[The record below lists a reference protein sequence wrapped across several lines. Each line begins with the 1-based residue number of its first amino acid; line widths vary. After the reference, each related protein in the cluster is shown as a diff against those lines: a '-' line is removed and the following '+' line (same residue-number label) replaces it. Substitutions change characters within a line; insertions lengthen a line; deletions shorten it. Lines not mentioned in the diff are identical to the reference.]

1 MDTCRCKE
9 DLDRIKERAAKE
21 MSAHTAQTYDVRVM
35 VHMGTCGLAAGAQEV
50 MDVLKDEAARQDKV
64 AVQVISCGCAGMCS
78 SEPNVTVER
87 RGEQPVMYQNM
98 DADKMRQVFKRHVL
112 GGEVQT
118 QFALARLQDLPP
130 EA

>member
-1 MDTCRCKE
+1 MSQCRCKD
-9 DLDRIKERAAKE
+9 DLDQIQKRAARD
-21 MSAHTAQTYDVRVM
+21 MSAQTSEKYDARVM

-50 MDVLKDEAARQDKV
+50 MDVLQEEAAKQD
-64 AVQVISCGCAGMCS
+64 QVSIQIISCGCAGMCS

-87 RGEQPVMYQNM
+87 RGEQPVMYAHM

-118 QFALARLQDLPP
+118 DFALAKLQGLNG
-130 EA
+130 E

>member
-9 DLDRIKERAAKE
+9 DLDRIRERAAKE
-21 MSAHTAQTYDVRVM
+21 MSAQSAQTYDVRVM

-118 QFALARLQDLPP
+118 QFALARLQDLPL

>member
-1 MDTCRCKE
+1 
-9 DLDRIKERAAKE
+9 
-21 MSAHTAQTYDVRVM
+21 MSAQTSEKYDARVM

-50 MDVLKDEAARQDKV
+50 MDVLQEESAKQNQASIQI
-64 AVQVISCGCAGMCS
+64 ISCGCAGMCS

-87 RGEQPVMYQNM
+87 RGEQPVMYAHM

-118 QFALARLQDLPP
+118 DFALAKLQGLNG
-130 EA
+130 E

>member
-1 MDTCRCKE
+1 
-9 DLDRIKERAAKE
+9 
-21 MSAHTAQTYDVRVM
+21 
-35 VHMGTCGLAAGAQEV
+35 
-50 MDVLKDEAARQDKV
+50 
-64 AVQVISCGCAGMCS
+64 MCS

>member
-1 MDTCRCKE
+1 MTQCRCKD
-9 DLDRIKERAAKE
+9 DLDQIQKRAARD
-21 MSAHTAQTYDVRVM
+21 MSAQTSEKYDARVM

-50 MDVLKDEAARQDKV
+50 MDVLQEESAKQNQASIQI
-64 AVQVISCGCAGMCS
+64 ISCGCAGMCS

-87 RGEQPVMYQNM
+87 RGEQPVMYAHM

-118 QFALARLQDLPP
+118 DFALAKLQGLNG
-130 EA
+130 E

>member
-1 MDTCRCKE
+1 
-9 DLDRIKERAAKE
+9 
-21 MSAHTAQTYDVRVM
+21 
-35 VHMGTCGLAAGAQEV
+35 
-50 MDVLKDEAARQDKV
+50 
-64 AVQVISCGCAGMCS
+64 
-78 SEPNVTVER
+78 
-87 RGEQPVMYQNM
+87 MYQNM

>member
-1 MDTCRCKE
+1 MTQCRCKD
-9 DLDRIKERAAKE
+9 DLDQIQKRAARE
-21 MSAHTAQTYDVRVM
+21 MSAQTSEKYDARVM

-50 MDVLKDEAARQDKV
+50 MDVLQDEVAKQDKV
-64 AVQVISCGCAGMCS
+64 SIQIISCGCAGMCS

-87 RGEQPVMYQNM
+87 RGEQPVMYAHM

-118 QFALARLQDLPP
+118 DFALAKLQGLNG
-130 EA
+130 E

>member
-1 MDTCRCKE
+1 MTQCRCKD
-9 DLDRIKERAAKE
+9 DLDQIQKRAARE
-21 MSAHTAQTYDVRVM
+21 MSAQTSEKYDARVM

-50 MDVLKDEAARQDKV
+50 MDVLQEESAKQDQ
-64 AVQVISCGCAGMCS
+64 ASIQIIPCGCAGMCS

-87 RGEQPVMYQNM
+87 RGEQPVMYAHM

-118 QFALARLQDLPP
+118 DFALAKLQGLNG
-130 EA
+130 E

>member
-1 MDTCRCKE
+1 MTQCRCKD
-9 DLDRIKERAAKE
+9 DLDQIQKRAARE
-21 MSAHTAQTYDVRVM
+21 MSAQTSEKYDARVM

-50 MDVLKDEAARQDKV
+50 MDVLQEEVAKQDKV
-64 AVQVISCGCAGMCS
+64 SIQIISCGCAGMCS

-87 RGEQPVMYQNM
+87 RGEQPVMYAHM

-118 QFALARLQDLPP
+118 DFALAKLQGLNG
-130 EA
+130 E